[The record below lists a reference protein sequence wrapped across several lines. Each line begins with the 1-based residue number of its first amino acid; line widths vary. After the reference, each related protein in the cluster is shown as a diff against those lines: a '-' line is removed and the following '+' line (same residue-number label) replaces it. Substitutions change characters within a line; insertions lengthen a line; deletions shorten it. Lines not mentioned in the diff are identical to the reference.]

1 MKVSFFVNVISYN
14 MCENC
19 DCLSSVPSEMIF
31 YEDKKPSPM
40 CVICMDFMGEDNKS
54 ILPCGHEF
62 HSTCF
67 AENVL
72 NANNTCPLCRTE
84 VCKKAELLPKLTKT
98 MTASFMESI
107 LNTPGGKKIMKNY
120 IFHMCNTLGGWNTLD
135 SKKQFELCR
144 ETIRLLMSFGF
155 NLGGSIRS
163 WIEEGNGRYQE
174 TSDDLTVQINIEEM
188 VHLVDELIE
197 EENNI
202 EEENCSLVPLFDEDI
217 DYEMEE
223 GEIAEDSPSHPSV
236 DEITSTIDFLYHYNL
251 EHYLPRIIRNE
262 QLRNLTNLLNMDID
276 NIMWPIGGPGSHP
289 LFSRQEAEEIFGG
302 ILAYFAH

>member
-1 MKVSFFVNVISYN
+1 

-19 DCLSSVPSEMIF
+19 DCLSSVPNEMNF

-72 NANNTCPLCRTE
+72 NSNNTCPLCRKE

-98 MTASFMESI
+98 MTISFMESI
-107 LNTPGGKKIMKNY
+107 LDIPGWKKHIKKY
-120 IFHMCNTLGGWNTLD
+120 IFRMCNTLGGWNTWD
-135 SKKQFELCR
+135 SKKQFELCNA
-144 ETIRLLMSFGF
+144 TIGILMSFG
-155 NLGGSIRS
+155 LKLSGSIRN

-174 TSDDLTVQINIEEM
+174 ETSTSEHLMVHLNIEEM

-197 EENNI
+197 EENNK
-202 EEENCSLVPLFDEDI
+202 EEENCSLVPLFDEDMI
-217 DYEMEE
+217 S
-223 GEIAEDSPSHPSV
+223 I
-236 DEITSTIDFLYHYNL
+236 IDFLYHYNL
-251 EHYLPRIIRNE
+251 EQYLPRIIRNE
-262 QLRNLTNLLNMDID
+262 QLRNLTNLLNMDISD
-276 NIMWPIGGPGSHP
+276 IMWPIGGPCSHP
-289 LFSRQEAEEIFGG
+289 LFTFEEAEEIFGG
-302 ILAYFAH
+302 IEAYFAHS